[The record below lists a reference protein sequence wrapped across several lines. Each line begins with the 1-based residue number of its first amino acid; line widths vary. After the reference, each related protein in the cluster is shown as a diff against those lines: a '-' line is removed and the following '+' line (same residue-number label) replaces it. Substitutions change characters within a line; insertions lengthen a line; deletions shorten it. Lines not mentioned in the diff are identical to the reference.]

1 MAGRPGFFGGARQTD
16 STEFDPDLVIGPGG
30 LIGASPMIRL
40 GDPNGGR
47 QDGGFDTPPGF
58 DPVWGSLGSPVG
70 PAGNDWLIGASEVP
84 TGTTQEVEV
93 FGDGFEVSGGIATG
107 QFDRLSDWL
116 NMKSGFVQVQ
126 DAWHVHLGQTRAP
139 AQDDRKGTL
148 WVRLNQVILVAEK
161 IPARQSR
168 PGAPVVQKQ
177 RTQVSIVTPGYIIK
191 GTIHLVAYGSI
202 SQFLETPDP
211 HFLPITDI
219 TVRWLSDPAVVGRYP
234 FAMINR
240 EQIVTVID
248 DSTSPAGSATSD
260 DEDSEQLRRSGA
272 A

>member
-1 MAGRPGFFGGARQTD
+1 
-16 STEFDPDLVIGPGG
+16 
-30 LIGASPMIRL
+30 
-40 GDPNGGR
+40 
-47 QDGGFDTPPGF
+47 
-58 DPVWGSLGSPVG
+58 VG
-70 PAGNDWLIGASEVP
+70 PAGNDWLIGASEEP

-93 FGDGFEVSGGIATG
+93 FGDGFEISGGISTG

-161 IPARQSR
+161 NPVRQAR

-177 RTQVSIVTPGYIIK
+177 RTRVSIVTPGYVIK

-234 FAMINR
+234 FALINR
-240 EQIVTVID
+240 EQIVTVLD
-248 DSTSPAGSATSD
+248 DSTSPAGSSARD
-260 DEDSEQLRRSGA
+260 EEDSEQMRRSGA